1 MEMEKLM
8 RGVFQVVTPEELEE
22 RLTLKKPLKVKLGID
37 PTSPELHLGHLVLFR
52 KMRIFQEMGGEV
64 IFIIGDYTGRI
75 GDPSGRSSTRL
86 PLSLQEIE
94 ENARTYQEQALPFL
108 IPDQTRFTRNS
119 QWLSTLTFEDLLR
132 IASQFTVAQM
142 LQRDDFHQRFRQ
154 GNPLGIHEILYPLF
168 QAYDSVAIQADVE
181 IGGADQLFNLLIG
194 RDLQR
199 AYGQEPQIVFTLP
212 LLEGTDGVKK
222 MSKSEGNVIALQDSP
237 ENMFGKI
244 MSLPDE
250 VMWKYFLLLTDVP
263 EKEIA
268 EMRQGCEKE
277 KINPRDVKQHLAGLI
292 TEQVYGKEKALR
304 AKEHFI
310 RLFVE
315 KEAPEEMPVY
325 PLSRPRLLI
334 EVMVEAGLAKSRGE
348 AKRLIR
354 AGGVS
359 LNAHRIENLDYVV
372 KPGEPAILKVG
383 KRHFLKLL

>member
-1 MEMEKLM
+1 MEQLL
-8 RGVFQVVTPEELEE
+8 RGVFQVITPEELKE
-22 RLTLKKPLKVKLGID
+22 RLTSKRALRIKLGVD

-52 KMRIFQEMGGEV
+52 KMRAFQELGGEV

-75 GDPSGRSSTRL
+75 GDPSGRSSTRP
-86 PLSLQEIE
+86 PLSEKEIE
-94 ENARTYQEQALPFL
+94 ENARTYQEQALPYL
-108 IPDQTRFTRNS
+108 IPEQTRFARNS
-119 QWLSTLTFEDLLR
+119 QWLASLTFEDLLR
-132 IASQFTVAQM
+132 IASRFTVAQM

-154 GNPLGIHEILYPLF
+154 GNPLSIHEILYPLF
-168 QAYDSVAIQADVE
+168 QAYDSVAIHADVE
-181 IGGADQLFNLLIG
+181 IGGADQLFNLLVG

-237 ENMFGKI
+237 EDMFGKI

-250 VMWKYFLLLTDVP
+250 VMWKYFFLLTDVP

-268 EMRQGCEKE
+268 DMRRACEE
-277 KINPRDVKQHLAGLI
+277 ETINPRDVKHQLAGLI
-292 TEQVYGKEKALR
+292 TQQVHGKEKAR
-304 AKEHFI
+304 AAREHFL

-315 KEAPEEMPVY
+315 KEAPEEMMEY
-325 PLSRPRLLI
+325 TLSEPRLLI
-334 EVMVEAGLAKSRGE
+334 EVMVEAGLTKSRGE

-359 LNAHRIENLDYVV
+359 LNAHRIDNLEQVV

-383 KRHFLKLL
+383 KRRFLKLV